1 MTNNTNTRT
10 IDGGLVQLDHDYC
23 SNSSSTINSLN
34 SNSEYERCSSDSEK
48 IVSKDNKS
56 QHDYHATITNRTIVT
71 QNKNLVKS
79 EEYCVDRNLKKD
91 SGLETEEISDN
102 SEELSSCKSNCMNG
116 VKKQICKQVKECPKD
131 TQLQEQNSKHSLS
144 NSLEN
149 IPKAQNT
156 PLNKPTPVYEMKIR
170 SALATSILQLR
181 KDSLTNIRSV
191 QHNKQMVS
199 VLKKPPNTVQ
209 PILTTNP
216 NESIVTTTNSSNDE
230 VQNIIIQNTQE
241 SSIEETKKPPR
252 RKLNL
257 AEYRSRREQNRSD
270 SSRTNS
276 PIQPMALLY
285 VHHASTTTEPIKDN
299 TGNLSWCER
308 EIISVLKPKADL
320 DEEKMKRKP
329 PTSEMGIQTY
339 ETVFEFP
346 TKSLVDVD
354 ERNEE
359 QR

>member
-1 MTNNTNTRT
+1 M
-10 IDGGLVQLDHDYC
+10 DHDYC
-23 SNSSSTINSLN
+23 SNSNSTINNLS
-34 SNSEYERCSSDSEK
+34 SNSEYERQSSDSEK
-48 IVSKDNKS
+48 TVSKDNKS
-56 QHDYHATITNRTIVT
+56 QQFDYHATVTNRTIVT
-71 QNKNLVKS
+71 QPKNFAKS
-79 EEYCVDRNLKKD
+79 EECRVNKNFKKD
-91 SGLETEEISDN
+91 SGLEIEEEISDN
-102 SEELSSCKSNCMNG
+102 SEEQLSCKSKRTNG
-116 VKKQICKQVKECPKD
+116 VKKQTSKQIKECPKD
-131 TQLQEQNSKHSLS
+131 TQLQEQNSKHSSS
-144 NSLEN
+144 NLLLEN
-149 IPKAQNT
+149 IPKAQNA

-181 KDSLTNIRSV
+181 KDALNNVRSI
-191 QHNKQMVS
+191 QPNKQMVS
-199 VLKKPPNTVQ
+199 VLKKPPNIVQ

-241 SSIEETKKPPR
+241 SSKEETKKPPR

-299 TGNLSWCER
+299 SGNLSWCER

-320 DEEKMKRKP
+320 DEEKVKQKP

-346 TKSLVDVD
+346 TKSLVDID